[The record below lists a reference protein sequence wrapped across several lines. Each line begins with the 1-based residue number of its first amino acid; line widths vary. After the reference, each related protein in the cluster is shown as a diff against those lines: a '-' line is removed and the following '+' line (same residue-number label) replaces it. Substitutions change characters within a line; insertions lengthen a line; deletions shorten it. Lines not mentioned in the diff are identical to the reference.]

1 MSTGQGMGKDSRR
14 LVPSLIAY
22 VSHRWEELFFLFLL
36 VLLSLQVFDFV
47 ADAESFPSSR
57 GEAISV
63 FVSFE
68 SFVVDHLSYVAVPS
82 IVLPLIYLAFCRSR
96 PRWSRKFLDVVG
108 LYVAARMLIQLF
120 GLNLLVFDSVNPRFT
135 LITQLFLFL
144 PYLLLVWGW
153 IYWRLDSFAVTM
165 NRRFFQLDCE
175 RSVPRP
181 VDYLVASFSA
191 VFSASISAIKGR
203 TARAKVLI
211 IVHGFFVYDVMG
223 LILSRAVALV
233 QAR

>member
-1 MSTGQGMGKDSRR
+1 MSTGQDTGKDSRR
-14 LVPSLIAY
+14 LVASLMTH

-36 VLLSLQVFDFV
+36 ALLSLQVFDFV
-47 ADAESFPSSR
+47 ADAKSFSPSS
-57 GEAISV
+57 GGAISV

-68 SFVVDHLSYVAVPS
+68 SFVVDHLSYAVVPL
-82 IVLPLIYLAFCRSR
+82 IALPLVYLAFCRSR
-96 PRWSRKFLDVVG
+96 PRWLRRFLDVVG
-108 LYVAARMLIQLF
+108 LYVAARMLIQLI

-153 IYWRLDSFAVTM
+153 IYWRLDSFAATM

-175 RSVPRP
+175 RSAPRP
-181 VDYLVASFSA
+181 VDYLVASFST

-203 TARAKVLI
+203 TARAKALI

-223 LILSRAVALV
+223 LIFSRAVALV